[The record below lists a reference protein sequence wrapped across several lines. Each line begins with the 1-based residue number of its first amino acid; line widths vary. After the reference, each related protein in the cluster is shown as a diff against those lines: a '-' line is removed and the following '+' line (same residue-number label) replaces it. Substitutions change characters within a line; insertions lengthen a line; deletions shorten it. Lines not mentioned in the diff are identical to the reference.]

1 MLLRLL
7 LAAAVIAVFYY
18 FMGRYKRLAPED
30 RKKWLLQAALVGTC
44 ILLLLGAV
52 TGRMHW
58 IGAVIAGLLGF
69 ARFGLR
75 LFGGLSPF
83 LGLLGKG
90 ASLANPVFSTP
101 HLRVTLNLEKKQLS
115 GEVIEGP
122 YTGRRLANLT
132 DAQLLELE
140 ALYETNDKR
149 SYYLI
154 RLVRQQSAAHGF
166 NHDHQNQN
174 YAEVGNPSYNEALQI
189 LGLEAYV
196 DQTPPDRALVIKAHK
211 RLMQKLHPDRGGN
224 DYLASRVNQAKDTV
238 LARLNRP

>member
-1 MLLRLL
+1 MLFRLL
-7 LAAAVIAVFYY
+7 LAAAVIAVLYY
-18 FMGRYKRLAPED
+18 FMGRYKRLAPEE
-30 RKKWLLQAALVGTC
+30 RKKWLLQAALIGTC
-44 ILLLLGAV
+44 VLLLLGAV

-58 IGAVIAGLLGF
+58 IGAVIAALLGF

-90 ASLANPVFSTP
+90 AGLANPIFSTP

-115 GEVIEGP
+115 GEVIAGP
-122 YTGRRLANLT
+122 YTGKNLADLT
-132 DAQLLELE
+132 DTQLLELE
-140 ALYETNDKR
+140 KLYETDDKR

-154 RLVRQQSAAHGF
+154 RLVRQQSTAHGF
-166 NHDHQNQN
+166 NHAHQNQN